1 MIIYYNINVFTQD
14 ERRKHYKVLNELL
27 NKSKIILTEK
37 CEVLYSK
44 KNIQVICENQELKK
58 KVDDFIKQNVKKI
71 FTHKSNL

>member
-14 ERRKHYKVLNELL
+14 ERRNLYKVLNELL
-27 NKSKIILTEK
+27 NKSEIELTEK

-44 KNIQVICENQELKK
+44 ENIQVICENQELKK